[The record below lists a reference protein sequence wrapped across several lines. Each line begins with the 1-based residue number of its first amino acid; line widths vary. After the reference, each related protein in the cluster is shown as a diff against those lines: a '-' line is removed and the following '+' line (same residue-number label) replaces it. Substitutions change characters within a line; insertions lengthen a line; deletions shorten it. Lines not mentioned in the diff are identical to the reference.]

1 VIETARAHEWLY
13 SVLSNDATLNSY
25 VSGRIYRRLA
35 PEGATMPYVIFQYQ
49 AGHDVQAVGPYR
61 VMSQLV
67 CVVKAVGL
75 ATTYATLKTIA
86 DRADALL
93 QAASGT
99 TADGR
104 VLSCV
109 RETPIDYE
117 EVDAGVRYQH
127 LGGQYRLY
135 VQPI

>member
-13 SVLSNDATLNSY
+13 GVLSNDATLNSY
-25 VSGRIYRRLA
+25 VSGRVYRRLA
-35 PEGATMPYVIFQYQ
+35 PQGATMPYVVFQFQ
-49 AGHDVQAVGPYR
+49 GGHDVQAVGPYR

-75 ATTYATLKTIA
+75 ATTYTTLKTIA
-86 DRADALL
+86 DRVDSLL

-99 TADGR
+99 TTDGR

-109 RETPIDYE
+109 REIPIDYE
-117 EVDAGVRYQH
+117 ETDAGVRYQH